1 MCGRFGY
8 DHVELV
14 ETRFQA
20 ELLPDVKPEVLT
32 PRFNIAPTQ
41 DVLVVAS
48 SKRLGGRRGVKAMR
62 WGLTQEWAYK
72 DRSKPRPINVKT
84 EGIYD
89 RPNYRRLLSLKRCL
103 VPADGFYEWRRL
115 GGKATQPYNIGLAG
129 GADFGFAGIWD
140 AVRTGPGEDDWLVSC
155 AILTCPPNPLVAQ
168 LHDRMPVIL
177 PREQEAAW
185 LDTTLTEFADL
196 APLLTALPE
205 QAMAMHPVLTL
216 VNDVNNEGAALR
228 TLAEAQA
235 QLAFQ
240 A

>member
-41 DVLVVAS
+41 DVLAVAT

-62 WGLTQEWAYK
+62 WGLTQEWAVK

-84 EGIYD
+84 EGILD
-89 RPNYRRLLSLKRCL
+89 RPNYRRLLSLKRC
-103 VPADGFYEWRRL
+103 VIPADGFYEWRRL
-115 GGKATQPYNIGLAG
+115 GGKATQPYSIGLRD
-129 GADFGFAGIWD
+129 GAQFGFAGIWD
-140 AVRTGPGEDDWLVSC
+140 AVRTGPGNDDWLVSC
-155 AILTCPPNPLVAQ
+155 AILTCAPNPLVAQ

-177 PREQEAAW
+177 PPDEEDAW
-185 LDTTLTEFADL
+185 LDDALTDFADL
-196 APLLTALPE
+196 APLLVALPE
-205 QAMAMHPVLTL
+205 QVMAMYPVLNL
-216 VNDVNNEGAALR
+216 VNNVDNEGAALR
-228 TLAEAQA
+228 TRADAQE
-235 QLAFQ
+235 QLALE